1 MGREKSNMA
10 TLKNKMAAIYTFFLP
25 KIAVYD
31 DSSASAKHVL

>member
-10 TLKNKMAAIYTFFLP
+10 TLKNKMATIYNFFSP

-31 DSSASAKHVL
+31 EQS